1 MEPDMGIMTPP
12 GNGCRIDFSE
22 HCNYL
27 RIKRN
32 NIRQVLLVSWSSI
45 SRGTRTF
52 TEIDATFGSDS
63 FATISFTGSG
73 GKKMAELTGGSFINE
88 VIAQSTSVSALYN
101 EIRTIIEM
109 GGEDS
114 KLIIRKRWGQISFQ
128 AFRLLPEQ
136 SLCSCT
142 GSS

>member
-1 MEPDMGIMTPP
+1 MDVG
-12 GNGCRIDFSE
+12 
-22 HCNYL
+22 
-27 RIKRN
+27 
-32 NIRQVLLVSWSSI
+32 SI
-45 SRGTRTF
+45 SVNTLVIISGSKEIIFDRYSWCHGRPF
-52 TEIDATFGSDS
+52 HVVRDLLTEIDATFGLDS

-114 KLIIRKRWGQISFQ
+114 KLIMMEKDGVKSVS
-128 AFRLLPEQ
+128 RLSDSP
-136 SLCSCT
+136 
-142 GSS
+142 